1 MGSEE
6 SSEEERAGVCWGGG
20 GRDPGA
26 GRDESAERKRKRE
39 TGRERGGGE
48 AAEAEPST
56 SHQTPPL
63 LSFYQL
69 QAVSRTRVP
78 AAARQKID
86 LHSEETP
93 RRGEN
98 ICRRVVARKADR
110 SGYNFVQSRG
120 EK

>member
-20 GRDPGA
+20 ERDPGA

>member
-1 MGSEE
+1 MFVG
-6 SSEEERAGVCWGGG
+6 GGG